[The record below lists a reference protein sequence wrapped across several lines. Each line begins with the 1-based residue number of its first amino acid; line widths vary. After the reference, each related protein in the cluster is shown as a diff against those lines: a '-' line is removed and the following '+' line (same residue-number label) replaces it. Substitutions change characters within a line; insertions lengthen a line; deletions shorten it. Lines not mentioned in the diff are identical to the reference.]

1 VEEAEEKVE
10 VQSSG
15 VKELCAIR
23 GRVTYARGAVPLAV
37 VRARIQL
44 ATNDLAEAVS
54 ATTDLAGAYEL
65 TNLAPGI
72 YEVTVTPPKDWKYET
87 KPQLIELAAGE
98 AKEADFRLEKI
109 VLEAILEGRVFDSD
123 GVPAKGAKLEGVIC
137 GTSAKLESTVTD
149 DEGRFVFR
157 SVTPG
162 NRFFRVMLSGHVGEV
177 RDFTIEE
184 GQKISLDVSLKKA
197 AHRIH
202 GIVTNEEG
210 KPLETTV
217 RLFENGVISQ
227 KWETTNE
234 DGGFEFYVKEGEYS
248 ILVQAPYYEFAAW
261 NELVSEDK
269 KVDFRLV
276 RIQER
281 ATPEMKWPP

>member
-1 VEEAEEKVE
+1 
-10 VQSSG
+10 
-15 VKELCAIR
+15 
-23 GRVTYARGAVPLAV
+23 
-37 VRARIQL
+37 
-44 ATNDLAEAVS
+44 
-54 ATTDLAGAYEL
+54 
-65 TNLAPGI
+65 
-72 YEVTVTPPKDWKYET
+72 
-87 KPQLIELAAGE
+87 
-98 AKEADFRLEKI
+98 
-109 VLEAILEGRVFDSD
+109 
-123 GVPAKGAKLEGVIC
+123 
-137 GTSAKLESTVTD
+137 
-149 DEGRFVFR
+149 
-157 SVTPG
+157 
-162 NRFFRVMLSGHVGEV
+162 MLSGHVGEV

-227 KWETTNE
+227 KWETTKE
-234 DGGFEFYVKEGEYS
+234 DGRFEFYVKEGEYS